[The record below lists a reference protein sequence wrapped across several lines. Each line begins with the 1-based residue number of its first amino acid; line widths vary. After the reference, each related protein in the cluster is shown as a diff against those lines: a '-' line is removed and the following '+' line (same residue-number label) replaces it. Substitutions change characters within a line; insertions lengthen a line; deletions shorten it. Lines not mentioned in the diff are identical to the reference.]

1 MKVLSRIAIVAVLGA
16 LPIVVKSK
24 DLSCSARGFTL
35 SVPEDWTVND
45 ARCLFSG
52 PGNVYV
58 AEINP
63 SKEAAGRNI
72 NFVSDVAT
80 AVLKAGLR
88 YEEYEQRVEIRL
100 PNSHGLQRK
109 FKDSAGRNVVQLIV
123 ERDGKFW
130 QLLLQTPME
139 VWNERKDQLL
149 EVLHSVKVSGE
160 GDK

>member
-1 MKVLSRIAIVAVLGA
+1 MTFLSRIAIFAMLGA
-16 LPIVVKSK
+16 LPISVLSK
-24 DLSCSARGFTL
+24 DLSCSTRALTL
-35 SVPEDWTVND
+35 STPEDWTVNED
-45 ARCLFSG
+45 RCLFSG

-63 SKEAAGRNI
+63 SKETAGRNI

-80 AVLKAGLR
+80 AILKGGLR
-88 YEEYEQRVEIRL
+88 YEEYGQRVEVRL
-100 PNSHGLQRK
+100 PNSHGLQRT

-123 ERDGKFW
+123 ERDRQFW

-149 EVLHSVKVSGE
+149 EVLHSVKVGTE